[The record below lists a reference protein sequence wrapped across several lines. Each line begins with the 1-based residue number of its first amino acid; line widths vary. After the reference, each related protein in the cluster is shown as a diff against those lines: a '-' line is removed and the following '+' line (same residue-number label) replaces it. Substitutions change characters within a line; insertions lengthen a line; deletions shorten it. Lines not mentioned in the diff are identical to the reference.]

1 MPLHA
6 RRSALILAVLVAVA
20 LAGCKSAYYGALET
34 LGIEKREILVDRVEE
49 GRESQGEAKE
59 QFQSALAAFQAL
71 TGFQGGAL
79 QDAYEKLDAE
89 YEDCQAR
96 AGDVQERIE
105 SIESVA
111 ADLFEEWSD
120 EIDSMQDAKLKS
132 QSRTLLADT
141 RERYQKLAS
150 AMQKAAATMDP
161 VLVALRDHVLFLKHN
176 LNARAIASLEG
187 ERVVIEGNVGSLVRE
202 MEAAI
207 AEADAF
213 LKAMEE
219 GG

>member
-1 MPLHA
+1 MPLYA
-6 RRSALILAVLVAVA
+6 RRSVLALVLA
-20 LAGCKSAYYGALET
+20 LAGCKAAYYGTLES
-34 LGIEKREILVDRVEE
+34 LGIEKRDILVDRVED
-49 GRESQGEAKE
+49 GRDAQGEAKE

-71 TGFQGGAL
+71 TGFQGGEL

-96 AGDVQERIE
+96 ADDVQERIA

-111 ADLFEEWSD
+111 TDLFEEWSD
-120 EIDSMQDAKLKS
+120 EIDSMQDAKLKA
-132 QSRTLLADT
+132 QSRTLLAET
-141 RERYQKLAS
+141 KERYAKLAS
-150 AMQKAAATMDP
+150 AMQRAAATMDP
-161 VLVALRDHVLFLKHN
+161 VLVALHDHVLFLKHN

-187 ERVVIEGNVGSLVRE
+187 ERIVIEGNVGSLVRE

-213 LKAMEE
+213 LRAMDDC
-219 GG
+219 